1 MSKGGVV
8 TKTISLPIYLQP
20 IIQKLSSQRIL
31 SSTIASMLW
40 EMYGEDEITEQ
51 EAVISTMKQEAQRLL
66 DEANKKEKEISRQA
80 PKREF
85 KKKLSYLTDW
95 LSENAA
101 SYRATKAAIKSK
113 AWHITN
119 VNRKA
124 VEAAKIAINRYG
136 DEAQYVEVYEMA
148 SQEAQKVRELMMN
161 DKDDTD
167 ISYNNNNNNI
177 YYLINYYYRDVETT
191 REVSI

>member
-1 MSKGGVV
+1 M
-8 TKTISLPIYLQP
+8 
-20 IIQKLSSQRIL
+20 
-31 SSTIASMLW
+31 
-40 EMYGEDEITEQ
+40 
-51 EAVISTMKQEAQRLL
+51 
-66 DEANKKEKEISRQA
+66 
-80 PKREF
+80 
-85 KKKLSYLTDW
+85 SYLTDW

-161 DKDDTD
+161 DKDETD